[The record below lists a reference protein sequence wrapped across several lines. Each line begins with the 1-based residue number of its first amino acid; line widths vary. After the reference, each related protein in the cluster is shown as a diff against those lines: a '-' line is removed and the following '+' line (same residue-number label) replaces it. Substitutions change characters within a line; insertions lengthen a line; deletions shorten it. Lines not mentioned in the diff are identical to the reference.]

1 MATQHS
7 HHSTPF
13 SKQRKDLILLCDGIQ
28 SPANIGALFRLSDA
42 LGVAK
47 IIFCNTTIDFTSNR
61 LLRTA
66 RNTVSKVP
74 HLVSEKTTLSEL
86 EALKTVG
93 YTTIALELTDQSTP
107 LKEFSAKTK
116 KIALVIGNERHGVSK
131 DVLLNVDQS
140 IYIEMFGENSS
151 MNVAQATAIALY
163 ALT

>member
-7 HHSTPF
+7 HHTTPF
-13 SKQRKDLILLCDGIQ
+13 LAQRKHLILLCDGIQ

-47 IIFCNTTIDFTSNR
+47 LIFCNSTIDLTSNR

-66 RNTVSKVP
+66 RNTVSKVNF
-74 HLVSEKTTLSEL
+74 LVSKKTTLSEL
-86 EALKTVG
+86 ETLKKEG
-93 YTTIALELTDQSTP
+93 YATIALELTDQSLP
-107 LKEFSAKTK
+107 LKEFSEKNK
-116 KIALVIGNERHGVSK
+116 NIVLVIGHERHGISK
-131 DVLLNVDQS
+131 DILLGVDQC
-140 IYIEMFGENSS
+140 IFIEMFGENSS